1 MEPTNI
7 KKLLL
12 FRVPMSVCNFRCR
25 YCYLSQ
31 RDESFQ
37 GERPTMRYT
46 PEQIAYALRQ
56 DRIGGACFINICA
69 DGETLLV
76 QDLDKIVHALLAEG
90 HYVEI
95 VTNLSLTRYLEPFL
109 QFEPQLLR
117 HLEFKC
123 SFHYLELKK
132 RGLLDTFADNVR
144 LVWNSGASANIEI
157 TPHDELIPY
166 MDEIRTFSMEHFGAL
181 PHITIA
187 RDDRTK
193 EIKRLTALSV
203 EQFTQ
208 TWSVFDSAFF
218 DYKCRIFGVRQNGFC
233 YAGKWSMYVD
243 LTTGDA
249 VPCYCGGSAA
259 NVFARPDDPFP
270 ETPVGKCRLPH
281 CYNGHALL
289 TLGLIPDADAPGYGD
304 LRDRERQD
312 GSHWLSDEMRAFMNT
327 KLADANER
335 LPRTREQLL
344 EAGQT
349 VRSIGS
355 FAVRKYYA
363 IKYKKTLD
371 KPNEP

>member
-1 MEPTNI
+1 MQPVNV
-7 KKLLL
+7 KKVIL
-12 FRVPMSVCNFRCR
+12 FRVPMSVCNFRCQ

-37 GERPTMRYT
+37 GERPPMRYT

-56 DRIGGACFINICA
+56 ERVGGACFINICA

-76 QDLDKIVHALLAEG
+76 QDLDRIVHALLAEG

-95 VTNLSLTRYLEPFL
+95 VTNLSLKRYLKPFL
-109 QFEPQLLR
+109 QMEPNLLK

-132 RGLLDTFADNVR
+132 RGLLDSFADNVR
-144 LVWNSGASANIEI
+144 AVRQAGASANIEI

-166 MDEIRTFSMEHFGAL
+166 IDEIKAFSMEHFGAL

-193 EIKRLTALSV
+193 QIKRLTALPV
-203 EQFTQ
+203 DTFTQ
-208 TWSVFDSAFF
+208 TWGAFDSAFF
-218 DYKCRIFGVRQNGFC
+218 DYKSRIFGVRQKQFC
-233 YAGKWSMYVD
+233 YAGKWSLYID

-249 VPCYCGGSAA
+249 TPCYCGSSVK
-259 NVFARPDDPFP
+259 NVFAHPDEPFP
-270 ETPVGKCRLPH
+270 EAPVGRCRLPH

-289 TLGLIPDADAPGYGD
+289 TLGLIPDAQAPGYGD
-304 LRDRERQD
+304 LRDRTRED
-312 GSHWLSDEMRAFMNT
+312 GSHWLQDEMRAFMDT

-335 LPRTREQLL
+335 LPRAQERFLY
-344 EAGQT
+344 AKRAA
-349 VRSIGS
+349 RSAAS
-355 FAVRKYYA
+355 HAVRKVYA

-371 KPNEP
+371 KPSEP